1 MVTKIKEN
9 TIIKPA
15 YKSLEGQSLAGVLLG
30 GLYLLKDFLGDSSVQ
45 LPSPEE
51 LAKYATTAQ
60 DIATA
65 LKAGNGIDLTAL
77 ASTGKTGFILFFMYK
92 MYTRFLDSRVELKK
106 EAMKQVTKKS
116 VDE

>member
-1 MVTKIKEN
+1 MATKPKESSV
-9 TIIKPA
+9 IKPA

-30 GLYLLKDFLGDSSVQ
+30 GLYLLKDFLGASSVQ

-60 DIATA
+60 DIAAA
-65 LKAGNGIDLTAL
+65 LKAGNNIDFTAL
-77 ASTGKTGFILFFMYK
+77 ASTGKTGFVLFFMYK

-106 EAMKQVTKKS
+106 EAMKHTTKTNA
-116 VDE
+116 DE